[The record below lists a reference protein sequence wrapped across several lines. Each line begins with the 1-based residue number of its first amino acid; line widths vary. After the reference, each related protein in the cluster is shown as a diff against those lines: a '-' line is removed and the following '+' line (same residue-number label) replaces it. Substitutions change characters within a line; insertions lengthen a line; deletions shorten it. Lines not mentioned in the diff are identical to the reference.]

1 MKNGNETGGLEKSF
15 AQVRLC
21 SQFPLNWM
29 VKSDEI
35 SSSKSSLTYW
45 LDIKIPLSSSLSSL
59 SQSWSSRSFSSF
71 RALLELL
78 LFLFLFLKPSMLMSG
93 RIIPF
98 SRPRRRRR
106 RWIWRRRRWSLHRPR
121 KCRLPWPACQ
131 GRPISWRSCRHP
143 LASRFFWSVA

>member
-1 MKNGNETGGLEKSF
+1 MKNWNETGVLEKSF

-78 LFLFLFLKPSMLMSG
+78 LFLFLFPKPSMLMSG

-106 RWIWRRRRWSLHRPR
+106 RWIWRRQRWSLHWPR
-121 KCRLPWPACQ
+121 KSRWPWPACHVA
-131 GRPISWRSCRHP
+131 PILWRLSRLP
-143 LASRFFWSVA
+143 FASRFFWSAA